1 MELSRLPLT
10 GWVTLERVATALASA
25 VLAVCM
31 INGLL
36 DWAGLSPS
44 YSRVLIEFLAAV
56 LLLVS
61 FLGARTPDRRGALV
75 LSAPLL
81 AATVIGV
88 VVATLNGAKSVEQ
101 VLFARE
107 ILTPVLFLSAFLCA
121 PVSDALRRRLLG
133 LLAIL
138 VALQVFVC
146 ALKFALFGVNEKAW
160 IGTMTQSAGQL
171 GLLMPAMA
179 LGFAWAFGLVRARIA
194 LAATF
199 ALMIAAVGVVSEKRA
214 TMFLA
219 PAIPMLTLTIWLLVG
234 RFARIRRERPSRMAL
249 HYLVAVTTVSAIV
262 GLGSLVVIPSLNAE
276 NPKYVLYGT
285 HSVIDYI
292 RVYLTRDYDSPM
304 NISKTS
310 IDDNQNIQLGR
321 LLLLKRAVD
330 LSLDQPLPVALTGH
344 GGGWLLEHR
353 FLPHKGG
360 DVLYDRVGLR
370 GPSGLLVR
378 HLFEIGWIGVVLVLA
393 WMFALVTLLL
403 KALLKAPESVLA
415 FGALT
420 SVAVLLFD
428 YTFYSEMT
436 WNSGVFMP
444 IFALLAA
451 FALRSGPECRLERGC

>member
-10 GWVTLERVATALASA
+10 GRLTLERLATVLAGA
-25 VLAVCM
+25 VLVVCM
-31 INGLL
+31 TSGLL

-44 YSRVLIEFLAAV
+44 YSRILTELLAAV
-56 LLLVS
+56 LLLIS
-61 FLGARTPDRRGALV
+61 FLGSQMPECRRAFV
-75 LSAPLL
+75 LSAPLV
-81 AATVIGV
+81 AAAVIGV
-88 VVATLNGAKSVEQ
+88 VVATLNGAKPIEQ
-101 VLFARE
+101 LLFARE

-138 VALQVFVC
+138 AAFQVLVC
-146 ALKFALFGVNEKAW
+146 ALKFLLFGVNEKAW

-179 LGFAWAFGLVRARIA
+179 LGFAWAFGLVRARIS
-194 LAATF
+194 LAATL

-219 PAIPMLTLTIWLLVG
+219 PAIPMLTLATWLVVG
-234 RFARIRRERPSRMAL
+234 RFARIRRERPGRTVL
-249 HYLVAVTTVSAIV
+249 HYLAAVATISAIV
-262 GLGSLVVIPSLNAE
+262 GLGSLVAIPSLNAE
-276 NPKYVLYGT
+276 NPRYVLYGT

-310 IDDNQNIQLGR
+310 VDDNQNIQLGR
-321 LLLLKRAVD
+321 LLLLSRAVR
-330 LSLDQPLPVALTGH
+330 LSLDQPVPLALSGH

-353 FLPHKGG
+353 FLPHKGV

-378 HLFEIGWIGVVLVLA
+378 HLFEIGWVGVVLVLA
-393 WMFALVTLLL
+393 WTLALVTLLL

-451 FALRSGPECRLERGC
+451 FALRSGPECRQERGC